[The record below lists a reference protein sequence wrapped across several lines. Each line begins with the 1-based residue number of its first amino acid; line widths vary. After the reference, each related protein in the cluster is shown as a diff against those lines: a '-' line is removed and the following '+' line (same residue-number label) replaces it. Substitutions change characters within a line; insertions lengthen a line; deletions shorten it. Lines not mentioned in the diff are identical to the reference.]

1 MSLIK
6 TLKAQVQTYLEEEIL
21 FRPRPG
27 SKELPVAVSSGSAAI
42 PSQLLE
48 DLKRDGMLV
57 FPGYLR
63 PTILERILT
72 ATTEAYLSRRSDI
85 SVTESAES
93 AYRYIDNPL
102 RLSPDIFSLAFD
114 PFLVGLI
121 EAYFQCDIFL
131 AEADM
136 RRVLPISMEE
146 FARLSVKNT
155 QGYSPCHWHYDMRGR
170 QVKIMV
176 YLTDVG
182 EGDQNFSFCPTT
194 HRHNA
199 DIPRSRTNYPM
210 SRFPEGWPETHGY
223 SVVECYGKAGTL
235 MMFDTNGVH
244 RLRRT
249 TQSQRDSFTFYYTP
263 GQALRSLDYD
273 HEQAA
278 LIAPGLRRLLGG
290 SRK

>member
-1 MSLIK
+1 MSPAREIMDWLR
-6 TLKAQVQTYLEEEIL
+6 AYMEERFL
-21 FRPRPG
+21 YPARLG
-27 SKELPVAVSSGSAAI
+27 SKELPVDVPSDSAAI
-42 PSQLLE
+42 PSELLE

-63 PTILERILT
+63 PAILERILE
-72 ATTEAYLSRRSDI
+72 ATTEAYLGRRPDI
-85 SVTESAES
+85 SVSDSAES

-121 EAYFQCDIFL
+121 EAYYQCDIFL

-136 RRVLPISMEE
+136 RRVLPVSMEE
-146 FARLSVKNT
+146 FARLSTKNL
-155 QGYSPCHWHYDMRGR
+155 QGYSPSHWHYDMRGR

-194 HRHNA
+194 HRHNS

-210 SRFPEGWPETHGY
+210 SRFPEGWPETHGC

-244 RLRRT
+244 R
-249 TQSQRDSFTFYYTP
+249 
-263 GQALRSLDYD
+263 
-273 HEQAA
+273 
-278 LIAPGLRRLLGG
+278 
-290 SRK
+290 

>member
-1 MSLIK
+1 MREMVDQLR
-6 TLKAQVQTYLEEEIL
+6 AFAEEHVL
-21 FRPRPG
+21 YPARPG
-27 SKELPVAVSSGSAAI
+27 SKELPLAAPSGSAAI

-63 PTILERILT
+63 PAILERILI
-72 ATTEAYLSRRSDI
+72 ATTEAYLGRRSDI
-85 SVTESAES
+85 SVSDSVES

-121 EAYFQCDIFL
+121 EAYFQCDVFL

-136 RRVLPISMEE
+136 RRVLPVSMEE
-146 FARLSVKNT
+146 FARLSTKNA
-155 QGYSPCHWHYDMRGR
+155 QGYSPSHWHYDMRGR
-170 QVKIMV
+170 QMKIMV
-176 YLTDVG
+176 YLTDVS
-182 EGDQNFSFCPTT
+182 EGDQNFAFCPCT
-194 HRHNA
+194 HQMRP
-199 DIPRSRTNYPM
+199 DVPRSRTDYAK

-223 SVVECYGKAGTL
+223 PVVECYGKAGTV
-235 MMFDTNGVH
+235 MMFDTNGIH

-249 TQSQRDSFTFYYTP
+249 KQSQRNSFTFYYTP
-263 GQALRSLDYD
+263 GQALRPLDYD